1 MCFPEKSRPAL
12 VSSLKTKSPD
22 SEEIRS
28 ARKLFVQSMRD
39 MSDAGR
45 LNLQE
50 VNTKFTQ
57 ESSQT

>member
-1 MCFPEKSRPAL
+1 
-12 VSSLKTKSPD
+12 
-22 SEEIRS
+22 
-28 ARKLFVQSMRD
+28 LFVQSMRD

-57 ESSQT
+57 ESSQTESAEQ

>member
-1 MCFPEKSRPAL
+1 
-12 VSSLKTKSPD
+12 
-22 SEEIRS
+22 
-28 ARKLFVQSMRD
+28 

-57 ESSQT
+57 ESSHTESAEQ